1 MFGRK
6 DKKAKNGKIKYTK
19 DGKIKISSLP
29 KEEQDRILADMKEI
43 GDRIAEHYQQIMNER
58 LERAKAVVDQGI
70 SNPDG
75 SDDK

>member
-43 GDRIAEHYQQIMNER
+43 GDHIAETYER
-58 LERAKAVVDQGI
+58 LMRERLDNAKAVVDQRVG
-70 SNPDG
+70 NPDN